1 MRNTKEKPMSRI
13 LFTILAVFSLAGCV
27 SPKFAV
33 TEADTRFS
41 EKKNPL
47 FLSENNRIS
56 TKSIAGGMH
65 IDEKGVYLNPFI
77 SKHRDTGA
85 VLFLGLNVINKTD
98 YDTTH
103 GGVNQLGLIRE
114 VVFRFPSG
122 ELITLEVTNQE
133 NRSSDTIWYNSLAG
147 YASYDKWETGSIT
160 ITKQQL
166 RQLASATAL
175 SCKIVGSS
183 QSVIYEETEIAPEFL
198 SNLKQFY
205 ETYVQ

>member
-1 MRNTKEKPMSRI
+1 MSGI
-13 LFTILAVFSLAGCV
+13 LLTILAVLSLAGCV
-27 SPKFAV
+27 SPKFTV

-41 EKKNPL
+41 ENKNPL

-65 IDEKGVYLNPFI
+65 IDEKGVYLNPFL

-85 VLFLGLNVINKTD
+85 VLFFGINVINKTD

-114 VVFRFPSG
+114 VVFRFPNG
-122 ELITLEVTNQE
+122 ELITLDVTNQE
-133 NRSSDTIWYNSLAG
+133 NKSSDTIWYNSLAG
-147 YASYDKWETGSIT
+147 YASYDKWETGSIAVT
-160 ITKQQL
+160 REQL
-166 RQLASATAL
+166 RQLALATAL
-175 SCKIVGSS
+175 SCKITGSR
-183 QSVIYEETEIAPEFL
+183 QSVIYEESEIAPEFL

-205 ETYVQ
+205 ETYAQ